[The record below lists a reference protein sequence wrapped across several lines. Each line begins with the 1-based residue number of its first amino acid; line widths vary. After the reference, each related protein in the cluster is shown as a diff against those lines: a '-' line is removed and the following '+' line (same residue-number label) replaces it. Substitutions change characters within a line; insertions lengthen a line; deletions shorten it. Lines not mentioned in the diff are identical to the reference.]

1 LVVHVSNQEPYLV
14 AFPDSSINQLVIMTI
29 DGLNNQGEDVVNRTL
44 LDVYGLLH
52 TLVEQEIA
60 QARELCGEQWHKK
73 IHDSWDVEK
82 NRKDIWHGPDYG
94 WIQYQDGPVVKGM
107 IEQFERDS
115 WEIYRGSDVL
125 WEEKEMLWLSSL
137 GEEQR
142 KLLGFPMSESDSE
155 SVEESEPTN
164 HGYDEPWSPTLDAL
178 LGYTHHGDSKT
189 GQASTSS

>member
-1 LVVHVSNQEPYLV
+1 
-14 AFPDSSINQLVIMTI
+14 MTI
-29 DGLNNQGEDVVNRTL
+29 NGLNNQGEDVVNRTL

-60 QARELCGEQWHKK
+60 EAQELCGQEWHKR
-73 IHDSWDVEK
+73 IHDSWDVAK
-82 NRKDIWHGPDYG
+82 NRKDVWYGPDYG

-107 IEQFERDS
+107 MEQFERDS
-115 WEIYRGSDVL
+115 QEIYRGSDVL

-142 KLLGFPMSESDSE
+142 ILLGFSIQESESD
-155 SVEESEPTN
+155 EPL
-164 HGYDEPWSPTLDAL
+164 SPPTDVLFGFEHFDNNE
-178 LGYTHHGDSKT
+178 T